1 MKNEIIIAMQQMI
14 QNIVGKPVVIGSVP
28 PLEGYAVGMVSG
40 APLETFRTLTTNES
54 FPVLFNGKSADQGAV
69 ATDMEKVHQLL
80 TTSKILPF
88 TDEWQIY
95 AIETTASPS
104 LIGREE
110 NRNWVYGSSFR
121 VKYYMKGATNNV

>member
-1 MKNEIIIAMQQMI
+1 MREEIIIAMQQMI
-14 QNIVGKPVVIGSVP
+14 QNIISKPVMVGSVP

-40 APLETFRTLTTNES
+40 APIETFRTLTTNES
-54 FPVLFNGKSADQGAV
+54 FPVLFNGKSADQNSV
-69 ATDMEKVHQLL
+69 ATDMEKVHRLL

-88 TDEWQIY
+88 TGEWQVY

-121 VKYYMKGATNNV
+121 VKYYQKGVRNG

>member
-1 MKNEIIIAMQQMI
+1 MRKEIIISMQQMI
-14 QNIVGKPVVIGSVP
+14 QNIIGKSVVIGSVP

-40 APLETFRTLTTNES
+40 APIETFRTLSTNES
-54 FPVLFNGKSADQGAV
+54 FPVLFNGKSADQNSV
-69 ATDMEKVHQLL
+69 AADMEKVHRLL

-88 TDEWQIY
+88 TGEWQVY

-121 VKYYMKGATNNV
+121 VKYYQKGVKNA

>member
-1 MKNEIIIAMQQMI
+1 MREEIIIAMQQMI
-14 QNIVGKPVVIGSVP
+14 QNIIGKPVVIGSVP

-40 APLETFRTLTTNES
+40 APIDTFRTLTTNES

-69 ATDMEKVHQLL
+69 AADMEQVHQLL

-88 TDEWQIY
+88 TNEWQIY

-110 NRNWVYGSSFR
+110 NKNWIYGSSFR
-121 VKYYMKGATNNV
+121 VKYYQKGV

>member
-1 MKNEIIIAMQQMI
+1 MREEIIIAMQQMI
-14 QNIVGKPVVIGSVP
+14 QNIISKPVVIGSVP

-40 APLETFRTLTTNES
+40 APIETFRTLSTNES
-54 FPVLFNGKSADQGAV
+54 FPVLFNGKSADQNSV
-69 ATDMEKVHQLL
+69 AADMEKVHQLL

-88 TDEWQIY
+88 TDEWQVY

-121 VKYYMKGATNNV
+121 VKYYQKGVENG

>member
-1 MKNEIIIAMQQMI
+1 MREEIIIAMQQMI
-14 QNIVGKPVVIGSVP
+14 QNIISKPVVIGSVP

-40 APLETFRTLTTNES
+40 APIETFRTLSTNES

-69 ATDMEKVHQLL
+69 AADMEQVHQLL
-80 TTSKILPF
+80 TTSKNLPF
-88 TDEWQIY
+88 TDEWQVY

-110 NRNWVYGSSFR
+110 NRNWIYGSSFR
-121 VKYYMKGATNNV
+121 VKYYQKGVKNA

>member
-1 MKNEIIIAMQQMI
+1 MKNEIIISMRQMI
-14 QNIVGKPVVIGSVP
+14 QNIIGKPVVIGSVP
-28 PLEGYAVGMVSG
+28 PLEGYAVGTVSG

-69 ATDMEKVHQLL
+69 AKDMEQVHQLL

-88 TDEWQIY
+88 TNEWQIY

-110 NRNWVYGSSFR
+110 NQNWIYGSSFR
-121 VKYYMKGATNNV
+121 VKYYQKGV

>member
-1 MKNEIIIAMQQMI
+1 MREEIIIAMQQMI
-14 QNIVGKPVVIGSVP
+14 QNIISKPVVIGSVP

-40 APLETFRTLTTNES
+40 APIETFRTLSTNES
-54 FPVLFNGKSADQGAV
+54 FPVLFNGKSADQNSIA
-69 ATDMEKVHQLL
+69 ADMEKVHRLL

-88 TDEWQIY
+88 TGEWQVY

-121 VKYYMKGATNNV
+121 VKYYQKGVENG

>member
-1 MKNEIIIAMQQMI
+1 MREEIIIAMQQMI
-14 QNIVGKPVVIGSVP
+14 QNIIKKPVVIGSVP

-40 APLETFRTLTTNES
+40 APIETFRTLTTNES

-69 ATDMEKVHQLL
+69 AADMEKVHQLL
-80 TTSKILPF
+80 ITSKILPF
-88 TDEWQIY
+88 TDGWQVY

-110 NRNWVYGSSFR
+110 NRNWIYGSSFR
-121 VKYYMKGATNNV
+121 VKYYQKGVKNA

>member
-1 MKNEIIIAMQQMI
+1 MREEIIIAMQQMI
-14 QNIVGKPVVIGSVP
+14 QNTTSKPVMVGSVP

-40 APLETFRTLTTNES
+40 APIETFRTLTTNES
-54 FPVLFNGKSADQGAV
+54 FPVLFNGKSADQNSV
-69 ATDMEKVHQLL
+69 AADMEKVHRLL

-88 TDEWQIY
+88 TGEWQVY

-121 VKYYMKGATNNV
+121 VKYYQKGVENG

>member
-1 MKNEIIIAMQQMI
+1 MREEIIIAMQQMI
-14 QNIVGKPVVIGSVP
+14 QNIISKPVVIGSVP

-40 APLETFRTLTTNES
+40 APIETFRTLSTNES
-54 FPVLFNGKSADQGAV
+54 FPVLFNGKSADQNSV
-69 ATDMEKVHQLL
+69 AADMEKVHRLL

-88 TDEWQIY
+88 TGEWQVY

-121 VKYYMKGATNNV
+121 VKYYQKGVENG

>member
-1 MKNEIIIAMQQMI
+1 MREEIIIAMQQMI
-14 QNIVGKPVVIGSVP
+14 QNIIGKPVVIGSVP

-40 APLETFRTLTTNES
+40 APIETFRTLTTNES

-69 ATDMEKVHQLL
+69 AADMEQVHQLL

-88 TDEWQIY
+88 TGEWQVY

-121 VKYYMKGATNNV
+121 VKYFRKE

>member
-1 MKNEIIIAMQQMI
+1 MREEIIIAMQQMI
-14 QNIVGKPVVIGSVP
+14 QNIIKKPVVIGSVP

-40 APLETFRTLTTNES
+40 APIETFRTLTTNES

-69 ATDMEKVHQLL
+69 AADMEQVHQLL

-88 TDEWQIY
+88 TDEWQVY

-110 NRNWVYGSSFR
+110 NKNWIYGSSFR
-121 VKYYMKGATNNV
+121 VKYYQKGVKNA

>member
-1 MKNEIIIAMQQMI
+1 MREEIIIAMQQMI
-14 QNIVGKPVVIGSVP
+14 QNIISKPVVIGSVP

-40 APLETFRTLTTNES
+40 APIETFRTLSTNES
-54 FPVLFNGKSADQGAV
+54 FPVLFNGKSADQNSV
-69 ATDMEKVHQLL
+69 AADMEKVHRLL

-88 TDEWQIY
+88 TGEWQVY

-121 VKYYMKGATNNV
+121 VKYYQKGAENG

>member
-1 MKNEIIIAMQQMI
+1 MREEIIIAMQQMI
-14 QNIVGKPVVIGSVP
+14 QNIISKPVVVGSVP

-40 APLETFRTLTTNES
+40 APIETFRTLATNES
-54 FPVLFNGKSADQGAV
+54 FPVLFNGKSADQNLV
-69 ATDMEKVHQLL
+69 AADMEKVHRLL

-88 TDEWQIY
+88 TGEWQVY

-121 VKYYMKGATNNV
+121 VNYYQKGVRNG

>member
-1 MKNEIIIAMQQMI
+1 MREEIIIAMQQMI
-14 QNIVGKPVVIGSVP
+14 QNIISKPVVIGSVP

-40 APLETFRTLTTNES
+40 APIETFRTLSTNES
-54 FPVLFNGKSADQGAV
+54 FPVLFNGKSADQNSV
-69 ATDMEKVHQLL
+69 AADMEKVHRLL

-88 TDEWQIY
+88 TGEWQVY

-121 VKYYMKGATNNV
+121 VKYYQKGV

>member
-1 MKNEIIIAMQQMI
+1 MREEIIIAMQQMI
-14 QNIVGKPVVIGSVP
+14 QNIISKPVVVGSVP

-40 APLETFRTLTTNES
+40 APIETFRTLATNES
-54 FPVLFNGKSADQGAV
+54 FPVLFNGKSSDQNLV
-69 ATDMEKVHQLL
+69 AADMEKVHRLL

-88 TDEWQIY
+88 TGEWQVY

-121 VKYYMKGATNNV
+121 VKYYQKGVENG

>member
-1 MKNEIIIAMQQMI
+1 MREEIIIAMQQMI
-14 QNIVGKPVVIGSVP
+14 QNIISKPVVIGSVP

-40 APLETFRTLTTNES
+40 APIETFRTLSTNES
-54 FPVLFNGKSADQGAV
+54 FPVLFNGKSADQNSV
-69 ATDMEKVHQLL
+69 AADMEKVHRLL

-88 TDEWQIY
+88 TGEWQVY

-121 VKYYMKGATNNV
+121 VKYYQKEVENG

>member
-1 MKNEIIIAMQQMI
+1 MREEIIIAMQQMI
-14 QNIVGKPVVIGSVP
+14 QNIISKPVVIGSVP

-40 APLETFRTLTTNES
+40 VPIETFRTLSTNES
-54 FPVLFNGKSADQGAV
+54 FPVLFNGKSADQNSV
-69 ATDMEKVHQLL
+69 AADMEKVHRLL

-88 TDEWQIY
+88 TGEWQVY

-121 VKYYMKGATNNV
+121 VKYYQKGVENG

>member
-1 MKNEIIIAMQQMI
+1 MREKIIIAMQQMI
-14 QNIVGKPVVIGSVP
+14 QNIISKPVMIRYVL

-40 APLETFRTLTTNES
+40 APIETFRTLSTNES
-54 FPVLFNGKSADQGAV
+54 FPVLFNGKSADQNSV
-69 ATDMEKVHQLL
+69 AADMEKVHRLL

-88 TDEWQIY
+88 TGEWQVY

-121 VKYYMKGATNNV
+121 VKYYQKGVENG

>member
-1 MKNEIIIAMQQMI
+1 MREEIIIAMQQMI
-14 QNIVGKPVVIGSVP
+14 QNIISKPVVIGSVP

-40 APLETFRTLTTNES
+40 APIETFRTLSTNES
-54 FPVLFNGKSADQGAV
+54 FPVLFNGKSADQNSV
-69 ATDMEKVHQLL
+69 AADMEKVHRLL

-88 TDEWQIY
+88 TVEWQVY

-121 VKYYMKGATNNV
+121 VKYYQKGVENG

>member
-1 MKNEIIIAMQQMI
+1 MREEIIIAMQQMI
-14 QNIVGKPVVIGSVP
+14 QNIIGKPVVIGSVP

-54 FPVLFNGKSADQGAV
+54 FPVLFNGKSADQNGV
-69 ATDMEKVHQLL
+69 AADMEKVHQLL

-88 TDEWQIY
+88 TDEWQVY

-110 NRNWVYGSSFR
+110 NRNWAYGSSFR
-121 VKYYMKGATNNV
+121 VKYYQKGIENG

>member
-1 MKNEIIIAMQQMI
+1 MREEIIIAMQQMI
-14 QNIVGKPVVIGSVP
+14 QNIISKPVMVGSVP

-40 APLETFRTLTTNES
+40 APIETFRTLTTNES
-54 FPVLFNGKSADQGAV
+54 FPVLFNGKSADQNSV
-69 ATDMEKVHQLL
+69 AADMEKVHRLL

-88 TDEWQIY
+88 TGEWQVY

-121 VKYYMKGATNNV
+121 VKYYQKGVENG

>member
-1 MKNEIIIAMQQMI
+1 MKNEIIISMQQMI
-14 QNIVGKPVVIGSVP
+14 QNIIGKPVVVGSVP

-40 APLETFRTLTTNES
+40 APIETFRTLTANES
-54 FPVLFNGKSADQGAV
+54 FPVLFNGKSADQNSV
-69 ATDMEKVHQLL
+69 ATDMEKVHRLL

-88 TDEWQIY
+88 TGEWQVY

>member
-1 MKNEIIIAMQQMI
+1 MREEIIIAMQQMI
-14 QNIVGKPVVIGSVP
+14 QNIIGKPVVIGSVP

-40 APLETFRTLTTNES
+40 APIETFRTLTTNES

-69 ATDMEKVHQLL
+69 TADMEQVHQLL

-88 TDEWQIY
+88 TDVWQVY

-110 NRNWVYGSSFR
+110 NKNWIYGSSFR
-121 VKYYMKGATNNV
+121 VKYYQKGVKNA

>member
-1 MKNEIIIAMQQMI
+1 MREEIIISMQQMI
-14 QNIVGKPVVIGSVP
+14 QNIISKPVVIGSVP

-40 APLETFRTLTTNES
+40 APIETFRTLSTNES
-54 FPVLFNGKSADQGAV
+54 FPVLFNGKSADQNSV
-69 ATDMEKVHQLL
+69 AADMEKVHRLL

-88 TDEWQIY
+88 TGEWQVY

-121 VKYYMKGATNNV
+121 VKYYQKGVENG

>member
-1 MKNEIIIAMQQMI
+1 MREEIIIAMQQMI
-14 QNIVGKPVVIGSVP
+14 QNIISKPVVIGSVP

-40 APLETFRTLTTNES
+40 APIETFRTLSTNES
-54 FPVLFNGKSADQGAV
+54 FPVLFNGKSADQNSV
-69 ATDMEKVHQLL
+69 AADMEKVHRLL

-88 TDEWQIY
+88 TGEWQVY

-121 VKYYMKGATNNV
+121 VKYYQKGVGNG

>member
-1 MKNEIIIAMQQMI
+1 MREEIIIAMQQMI
-14 QNIVGKPVVIGSVP
+14 QNIISKPVMVVSVP

-40 APLETFRTLTTNES
+40 APIETFRTLTTNES
-54 FPVLFNGKSADQGAV
+54 FPVLFNGKSADQNSV
-69 ATDMEKVHQLL
+69 AADMEKVHRVL

-88 TDEWQIY
+88 TGEWQVY

-121 VKYYMKGATNNV
+121 VKYYQKGVRNG

>member
-1 MKNEIIIAMQQMI
+1 MREEIIIAMQQMI
-14 QNIVGKPVVIGSVP
+14 WNIISKPVVVGSVP

-40 APLETFRTLTTNES
+40 APIETFRTLSTNES
-54 FPVLFNGKSADQGAV
+54 FPVLFNGKSADQNSV
-69 ATDMEKVHQLL
+69 AADMEKVHRLL

-88 TDEWQIY
+88 TGEWQVY

-121 VKYYMKGATNNV
+121 VKYYQKGVENG

>member
-1 MKNEIIIAMQQMI
+1 MREEIIIAMQQMI
-14 QNIVGKPVVIGSVP
+14 QNIISKPVVIGSVP

-40 APLETFRTLTTNES
+40 APIETFRTLSTNES
-54 FPVLFNGKSADQGAV
+54 FPVLFNGKSADQNSV
-69 ATDMEKVHQLL
+69 AADMEKVHRLL

-88 TDEWQIY
+88 TGEWQVY

-121 VKYYMKGATNNV
+121 VKYYQKGVEND

>member
-1 MKNEIIIAMQQMI
+1 MREEIIIAMQQMI
-14 QNIVGKPVVIGSVP
+14 QNIISKPVVIGSVP

-40 APLETFRTLTTNES
+40 APIETFRTLSTNES
-54 FPVLFNGKSADQGAV
+54 FPVLFNGKSADQNSV
-69 ATDMEKVHQLL
+69 AADMEKVHRLL

-88 TDEWQIY
+88 TGEWQVY

-121 VKYYMKGATNNV
+121 VKYYQKGVVNG

>member
-1 MKNEIIIAMQQMI
+1 MREEIIIAMQQMI
-14 QNIVGKPVVIGSVP
+14 QNIISKPVVIGSVP

-40 APLETFRTLTTNES
+40 APIETFRTLTTNES

-69 ATDMEKVHQLL
+69 AADMEKVHQLL
-80 TTSKILPF
+80 ITSKILPF
-88 TDEWQIY
+88 TDGWQVY

-110 NRNWVYGSSFR
+110 NRNWIYGSSFR
-121 VKYYMKGATNNV
+121 VKYYQKGVKNA

>member
-1 MKNEIIIAMQQMI
+1 MREEIIIAMQQMI
-14 QNIVGKPVVIGSVP
+14 QNIIGKPVVIGSVP

-40 APLETFRTLTTNES
+40 APIETFRTLTTNES

-69 ATDMEKVHQLL
+69 AADMEQVHQLL

-88 TDEWQIY
+88 TDGWQVY

-110 NRNWVYGSSFR
+110 NKNWIYGSSFR
-121 VKYYMKGATNNV
+121 VKYYQKGVKNA

>member
-1 MKNEIIIAMQQMI
+1 MREEIIIAMQQMI
-14 QNIVGKPVVIGSVP
+14 QNIIGKPVVIGSVP

-40 APLETFRTLTTNES
+40 APIETFRTLSTNES
-54 FPVLFNGKSADQGAV
+54 FPVLFNGKSADQNSIA
-69 ATDMEKVHQLL
+69 ADMEKVHRLL

-88 TDEWQIY
+88 TGEWQVY

-121 VKYYMKGATNNV
+121 VKYYQKGVENG

>member
-1 MKNEIIIAMQQMI
+1 MREEIIIAMQQMI
-14 QNIVGKPVVIGSVP
+14 QNIIKKPVVIGSVP

-40 APLETFRTLTTNES
+40 APIETFRTLTTNES

-69 ATDMEKVHQLL
+69 AADMEKVHQLL

-88 TDEWQIY
+88 MDGWQVY

-121 VKYYMKGATNNV
+121 VKYYQKGVENG

>member
-1 MKNEIIIAMQQMI
+1 MREEIIIAMQQMI
-14 QNIVGKPVVIGSVP
+14 WNIISKPVVIGSVP

-40 APLETFRTLTTNES
+40 APIETFRTLSTNES
-54 FPVLFNGKSADQGAV
+54 FPVLFNGKSADQNSV
-69 ATDMEKVHQLL
+69 AADMEKVHRLL

-88 TDEWQIY
+88 TGEWQVY

-121 VKYYMKGATNNV
+121 VKYYQKGVGNG

>member
-1 MKNEIIIAMQQMI
+1 MREEIIIAMQQMI
-14 QNIVGKPVVIGSVP
+14 QNIISKPVMVGSVP

-40 APLETFRTLTTNES
+40 APIETFRTLATNES
-54 FPVLFNGKSADQGAV
+54 FPVLFNGKSADQNSV
-69 ATDMEKVHQLL
+69 AADMEKVHRLL

-88 TDEWQIY
+88 TGEWQVY

-121 VKYYMKGATNNV
+121 VKYYQKGVRNG

>member
-1 MKNEIIIAMQQMI
+1 MREEIIIAIQQMI
-14 QNIVGKPVVIGSVP
+14 QNIIGKPVVIGSVP
-28 PLEGYAVGMVSG
+28 PLEGYAVGMASG
-40 APLETFRTLTTNES
+40 APIEIFRTLTTNES

-69 ATDMEKVHQLL
+69 TIDMEKVHHLL

-88 TDEWQIY
+88 TNEWQVY

-110 NRNWVYGSSFR
+110 NQNWVYGSSFR
-121 VKYYMKGATNNV
+121 VKYYRKE